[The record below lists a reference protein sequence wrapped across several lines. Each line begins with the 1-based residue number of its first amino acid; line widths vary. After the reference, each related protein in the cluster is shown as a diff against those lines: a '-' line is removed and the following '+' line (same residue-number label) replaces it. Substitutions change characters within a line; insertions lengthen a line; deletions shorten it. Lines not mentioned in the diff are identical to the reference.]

1 MPGSGNQCWLTT
13 ANLIAESSLGAQPA
27 QETVFGY
34 PADAPYN
41 GQQLYYCSGTVSP
54 GPYQTADNGLTCAMT
69 EGSSGGP
76 WLAGFN
82 PATGT
87 GTITSVS
94 SFKYSTDA
102 QVLYGTPFGS
112 VAQSLYTAAQNA

>member
-1 MPGSGNQCWLTT
+1 
-13 ANLIAESSLGAQPA
+13 
-27 QETVFGY
+27 VFGY